1 MKLAFEQQIP
11 KSSRASHP
19 KKLTRDQ
26 RRQDFSDLRVLAR
39 VPPYIAIDFGV
50 SESTVCRVVHRVENA
65 LMASGLLSLPG
76 KKHLLQGFS
85 RPEVIVI
92 DVMETPIERPKR
104 RQKWFYS
111 GKKKDTL

>member
-11 KSSRASHP
+11 KSSRAGRR
-19 KKLTRDQ
+19 KKLTREDQ
-26 RRQDFSDLRVLAR
+26 ILVTLEYWREYRTYFH
-39 VPPYIAIDFGV
+39 IATDFGV